1 MASRSSC
8 GWWATS
14 EPAPAD
20 LTGLAE
26 HFFRTEY
33 GRVTGAITRWLGPS
47 HLDLAEDAVQD
58 ALAAAVRTWPLRGV
72 PRDPTAWLVRAA
84 RNAALDHIR
93 RSERFA
99 AKATVLAAEAAVAS
113 RGAATGGAGDGGGD
127 GDSLV
132 QVDDQ
137 LALMLLC
144 CDPALRRPEQVAL
157 TLKAVAG
164 FGTDEIARAFLVPVP
179 TMAQRIVRAKRRLR
193 DQAIAPLDADAADGR
208 VPAVLDVVY
217 LIFNEGYSH
226 GPGPDHGVRVNVADE
241 AVRLAEM
248 LTAHPL
254 GHRPDAHA
262 LAALVLLQSSRLA
275 ARIDGTGAAVALR
288 DQDRTRWD
296 RARIDRGLAHL
307 AAAGHGDRLS
317 DIHLLAGI
325 AACHAVAPTTEAT
338 DWGRIAGLYDELA
351 ARSGSP
357 LVRLNRAVAVG
368 MAQGPDAGL
377 RLLEE
382 PGLDAV
388 PAHLRAAARGDCLE
402 RLGRAV
408 DALAAWREAA
418 AAAPSEPERLAFSRE
433 VARLAP
439 AAAP

>member
-1 MASRSSC
+1 M
-8 GWWATS
+8 
-14 EPAPAD
+14 
-20 LTGLAE
+20 
-26 HFFRTEY
+26 
-33 GRVTGAITRWLGPS
+33 TGAITRWLGPAQ
-47 HLDLAEDAVQD
+47 LDLAEDAVQD

-93 RSERFA
+93 RSERLA
-99 AKATVLAAEAAVAS
+99 AKAAVLAAEAAVVE
-113 RGAATGGAGDGGGD
+113 RDAGDGD
-127 GDSLV
+127 LLV

-144 CDPALRRPEQVAL
+144 CDPVLRRPEQVAL

-193 DQAIAPLDADAADGR
+193 EQAIAPLDPGAAAGR
-208 VPAVLDVVY
+208 VSAVLDVVY
-217 LIFNEGYSH
+217 LIFNEGYSY
-226 GPGPDHGVRVNVADE
+226 GPGPDHGVRVDVADE
-241 AVRLAEM
+241 AVRLAEL

-254 GHRPDAHA
+254 GDRPDAHA

-296 RARIDRGLAHL
+296 RGRIDRGLAHL
-307 AAAGHGDRLS
+307 AAAGRGDRLS

-325 AACHAVAPTTEAT
+325 AACHAVAPSAEAT

-351 ARSGSP
+351 ARGDSP

-377 RLLEE
+377 RLLESA
-382 PGLDAV
+382 DAGIAGA
-388 PAHLRAAARGDCLE
+388 PAHLRAAARADCLE
-402 RLGRAV
+402 RLGRDAG
-408 DALAAWREAA
+408 ALAAWREAA
-418 AAAPSEPERLAFSRE
+418 ATAPSEAERLAFSRE
-433 VARLAP
+433 VGRLTP